1 MIVEKSTA
9 VPTLVTGINPAD
21 INTVATT
28 LDGSVL
34 KNVSIA
40 GSAHVLNSIDYPQIK
55 KDSLIT
61 Q

>member
-1 MIVEKSTA
+1 VEKNTT

-34 KNVSIA
+34 KNTSVA
-40 GSAHVLNSIDYPQIK
+40 GTALALNAVDYPQI
-55 KDSLIT
+55 S
-61 Q
+61 